1 LADATAGPLTA
12 DERRVFA
19 ALAEKIRSS
28 LSALVEDGVS
38 LAKGPHGQR

>member
-1 LADATAGPLTA
+1 M
-12 DERRVFA
+12 

-38 LAKGPHGQR
+38 LAKGTHGQR